1 MRIREDGTFSHCS
14 ATIEEC
20 AELFDANKT
29 RSALLAMEHARE
41 DAANKAQLLEWI
53 DERCREGDLSA
64 QQATELVELLS
75 TRQIPHEREEQT
87 ASAVFETDYHLTNST
102 DSGTTARLSQGM

>member
-1 MRIREDGTFSHCS
+1 MRIREDGKFAHRS

-41 DAANKAQLLEWI
+41 DAANKAQVLEWI
-53 DERCREGDLSA
+53 DERRREGDLSA
-64 QQATELVELLS
+64 EQAAELVKLLS
-75 TRQIPHEREEQT
+75 TRQMPLEREEQT
-87 ASAVFETDYHLTNST
+87 TSAVREVDVHR
-102 DSGTTARLSQGM
+102 D